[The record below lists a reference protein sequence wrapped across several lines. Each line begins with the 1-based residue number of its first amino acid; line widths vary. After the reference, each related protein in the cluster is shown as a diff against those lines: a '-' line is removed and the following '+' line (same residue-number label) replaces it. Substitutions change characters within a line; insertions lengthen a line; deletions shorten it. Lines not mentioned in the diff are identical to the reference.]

1 MSPQSAVC
9 QLKSPHWHQ
18 QETFFEG
25 VTFDSQLLHLLV
37 GHLEDVMEGHTFL
50 QEEGEKLL
58 KTVSLKEL
66 LQLDPFLVGESLP
79 WL

>member
-9 QLKSPHWHQ
+9 QLKSP

-37 GHLEDVMEGHTFL
+37 SHLEDVMEGHTFL
-50 QEEGEKLL
+50 QEDGEKLL
-58 KTVSLKEL
+58 FGP
-66 LQLDPFLVGESLP
+66 LDGGGAPVP
-79 WL
+79 P